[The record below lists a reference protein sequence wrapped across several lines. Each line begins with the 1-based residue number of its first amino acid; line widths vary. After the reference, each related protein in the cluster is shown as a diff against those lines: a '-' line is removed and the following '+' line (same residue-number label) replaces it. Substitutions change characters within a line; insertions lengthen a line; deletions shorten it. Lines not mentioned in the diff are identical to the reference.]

1 MIYRPVKIWLLQH
14 LRTLLAVFGRLAHA
28 PVASLFNIGVIGIA
42 LALPVGFYVGLVNLQ
57 GFSRELSADPQISLF
72 LALDADRADVAQI
85 EGRLKQHPDVRKFRY
100 VSREQALADI
110 KNSTGLADV
119 VASLGQ
125 NPLPDAFV
133 VDARDNAP
141 QALEKLRDEFVRWP
155 KVAHAQLDAA
165 WAQRLEAAL
174 KLGRRAVLIL
184 TTLLAFALIAITF
197 NTTRLQILT
206 QREEIEIAKLIGA
219 TDSFIR
225 RPFLYFGAVQGL
237 AGGLTAWAVIW
248 VSIYLLNN
256 GLADLS
262 QLYGANFQLRH
273 LPFKDTL
280 SLFLFSAWLG
290 WFGAWMSVSKHLSG
304 IDPH

>member
-1 MIYRPVKIWLLQH
+1 MKIWLLQH
-14 LRTLLAVFGRLAHA
+14 IRTLFAVFGRLAHT

-42 LALPVGFYVGLVNLQ
+42 LALPVGFYVGLANLQ
-57 GFSRELSADPQISLF
+57 GFSRELSAAPQISVF
-72 LALDADRADVAQI
+72 LTLDADRADAAQI
-85 EGRLKQHPDVRKFRY
+85 ESRLKQHPDVHKFRY

-119 VASLGQ
+119 VASLEQ

-133 VDARDNAP
+133 VDARDNATP
-141 QALEKLRDEFVRWP
+141 TLAKLRDEFARWP

-174 KLGRRAVLIL
+174 KLGRQAVLIL
-184 TTLLAFALIAITF
+184 TALLAFALVAITF
-197 NTTRLQILT
+197 NTIRLQILT
-206 QREEIEIAKLIGA
+206 QREEIEVAKLIGA
-219 TDSFIR
+219 TDPFIR

-237 AGGLTAWAVIW
+237 AGGLTAWAIVWI
-248 VSIYLLNN
+248 SIYLLNN

-273 LPFKDTL
+273 LAPADSL

-290 WFGAWMSVSKHLSG
+290 WLGAWMSVSKHLSEF
-304 IDPH
+304 DPH

>member
-1 MIYRPVKIWLLQH
+1 MKIWLLQH
-14 LRTLLAVFGRLAHA
+14 IRTLFAVFGRLAHT

-42 LALPVGFYVGLVNLQ
+42 LALPVGFYVGLANLQ
-57 GFSRELSADPQISLF
+57 GFSRELSADPQISVF
-72 LALDADRADVAQI
+72 LTLDAGRADAARI
-85 EGRLKQHPDVRKFRY
+85 ESRLQQHPDVRKFRY

-119 VASLGQ
+119 VASLEQ

-133 VDARDNAP
+133 VDARDHATP
-141 QALEKLRDEFVRWP
+141 TLAKLRDEFARWP

-165 WAQRLEAAL
+165 WARRLEAAL
-174 KLGRRAVLIL
+174 NLGRQAVLIL
-184 TTLLAFALIAITF
+184 TALLAFALIAITF
-197 NTTRLQILT
+197 NTIRLQILT
-206 QREEIEIAKLIGA
+206 QREEIEVAKLIGA
-219 TDSFIR
+219 TDPFIR

-237 AGGLTAWAVIW
+237 AGGLTAWAIIW
-248 VSIYLLNN
+248 AGIYLLNN

-273 LPFKDTL
+273 LAPADSL

-290 WFGAWMSVSKHLSG
+290 WFGAWMSVSKHLSEF
-304 IDPH
+304 DPH